1 MNISGRKTIHPSFIG
16 GFFTTIIAGF
26 FIAALILLLSGCGGS
41 STSSSGGS
49 AEFSTSKTMVR
60 GNINSVSGGLAFN
73 IYDSDSFS
81 VTKVFNVVSEIIVP
95 NALADGRV
103 VEGIEVCIEGI
114 CTLTDANG
122 SFQLDLAG
130 VPGGTYVISF
140 SFDGATYSSELEIVD
155 DAIVTMEN
163 ISIADDGVVRVN
175 NLKIVLLEEEEPDVV
190 VIDDDVSEDD
200 VSEDIDDVVAA
211 RVAVCHK
218 PGTPAE
224 KMLYLPAS
232 ALKGHLGHGDFEG
245 DCSAIKI

>member
-1 MNISGRKTIHPSFIG
+1 
-16 GFFTTIIAGF
+16 
-26 FIAALILLLSGCGGS
+26 
-41 STSSSGGS
+41 
-49 AEFSTSKTMVR
+49 MVR

-95 NALADGRV
+95 NALAVDRV

-140 SFDGATYSSELEIVD
+140 SFDGATYSSELEIID

-200 VSEDIDDVVAA
+200 LSEDDLSEDVDDVVAA
-211 RVAVCHK
+211 KVAVCHK
-218 PGTPAE
+218 PGTPAQ
-224 KMLYLPAS
+224 KTLYLPAS
-232 ALKGHLGHGDFEG
+232 ALNGHLRHGDIEG
-245 DCSAIKI
+245 DCSAISG